1 MLSLNFFPSN
11 NIDDQFDNS
20 LCQSFSPSIPTFN
33 EMNNNIF
40 CFHNPQKESYNQ
52 QMNINNLM
60 NIFIT
65 DNNNNNI
72 GLNDENSKDII
83 NIVNEN
89 TNSKTFLGKKT
100 NNNII
105 KFKTIKII
113 TKKNSF
119 NNNNYERLNSPKNMK
134 NNSFEKEVY
143 FIEIRNWEENNE
155 NNENN
160 ENCENK
166 ENNEYNN
173 QVQKKQYG
181 RKSRDIKLMGVKGN
195 HTKIDNDNMIRK
207 IKSFFG
213 KSLYKYLNRIF
224 IGEDQLLKLNIDI
237 NRRLKQDFNVKL
249 FDMKLKD
256 IYLESDISDK
266 YKYKTKEDN
275 IKLINKIYK
284 EQKEIEVITIL
295 NLTYYEAFKIFIRKI
310 DSDIFDNNLK
320 EKIKETQILNNKK
333 FEDITV
339 LLNNIEKNGKDNG
352 EKKEDINE
360 YKRKIIELCLNF
372 KKWFEDKVGR
382 ERD

>member
-1 MLSLNFFPSN
+1 MLSQNFFSSN
-11 NIDDQFDNS
+11 NIDDQLDNS
-20 LCQSFSPSIPTFN
+20 LNQSFSPSILTFN

-40 CFHNPQKESYNQ
+40 CFHNPESYNQ
-52 QMNINNLM
+52 QIHPNNLM

-100 NNNII
+100 SNNKI
-105 KFKTIKII
+105 KFKIIKKI
-113 TKKNSF
+113 TKKNSL
-119 NNNNYERLNSPKNMK
+119 NNNNYERLNSQKNMK

-143 FIEIRNWEENNE
+143 FIEIRNLEENNE
-155 NNENN
+155 NNESS
-160 ENCENK
+160 ENK
-166 ENNEYNN
+166 ENNENNEYNN

-224 IGEDQLLKLNIDI
+224 IGEGQLLKLNIDI

-310 DSDIFDNNLK
+310 APEILDNNLE

-339 LLNNIEKNGKDNG
+339 LFNNIDKNGKDNG
-352 EKKEDINE
+352 EKKEDIDD
-360 YKRKIIELCLNF
+360 YKNKIRELCLNF

>member
-1 MLSLNFFPSN
+1 MLTLNFFSSN

-20 LCQSFSPSIPTFN
+20 LYQSFLPSIPTFN

-40 CFHNPQKESYNQ
+40 CFHNPQLESYNQ
-52 QMNINNLM
+52 QINPNNLM

-113 TKKNSF
+113 TKKNSL
-119 NNNNYERLNSPKNMK
+119 NTDNYGKLNSQKNMK

-143 FIEIRNWEENNE
+143 FIEIRNCEENNE
-155 NNENN
+155 NSENKENN
-160 ENCENK
+160 

-310 DSDIFDNNLK
+310 APEIFDNNLE
-320 EKIKETQILNNKK
+320 EKIKRTQILNNKK

>member
-1 MLSLNFFPSN
+1 
-11 NIDDQFDNS
+11 
-20 LCQSFSPSIPTFN
+20 
-33 EMNNNIF
+33 
-40 CFHNPQKESYNQ
+40 
-52 QMNINNLM
+52 
-60 NIFIT
+60 
-65 DNNNNNI
+65 
-72 GLNDENSKDII
+72 
-83 NIVNEN
+83 
-89 TNSKTFLGKKT
+89 
-100 NNNII
+100 
-105 KFKTIKII
+105 
-113 TKKNSF
+113 
-119 NNNNYERLNSPKNMK
+119 MK

-143 FIEIRNWEENNE
+143 FIEISNENSENNE
-155 NNENN
+155 NRENN
-160 ENCENK
+160 ENK

-213 KSLYKYLNRIF
+213 KSLYKYLNRSF
-224 IGEDQLLKLNIDI
+224 IGEEQLLKLNIDI

-310 DSDIFDNNLK
+310 APEIFDNNLE
-320 EKIKETQILNNKK
+320 EKIKGTQILNNKK

-339 LLNNIEKNGKDNG
+339 LFNNIDKNGKDNG
-352 EKKEDINE
+352 EKKKDIDD
-360 YKRKIIELCLNF
+360 YKNKIRELCLNF

>member
-1 MLSLNFFPSN
+1 
-11 NIDDQFDNS
+11 
-20 LCQSFSPSIPTFN
+20 
-33 EMNNNIF
+33 
-40 CFHNPQKESYNQ
+40 
-52 QMNINNLM
+52 
-60 NIFIT
+60 
-65 DNNNNNI
+65 
-72 GLNDENSKDII
+72 
-83 NIVNEN
+83 
-89 TNSKTFLGKKT
+89 
-100 NNNII
+100 
-105 KFKTIKII
+105 
-113 TKKNSF
+113 
-119 NNNNYERLNSPKNMK
+119 
-134 NNSFEKEVY
+134 
-143 FIEIRNWEENNE
+143 
-155 NNENN
+155 
-160 ENCENK
+160 
-166 ENNEYNN
+166 
-173 QVQKKQYG
+173 
-181 RKSRDIKLMGVKGN
+181 MGVKGN

-310 DSDIFDNNLK
+310 APEIFDNNLE
-320 EKIKETQILNNKK
+320 EKIKRTQILNNKK

>member
-1 MLSLNFFPSN
+1 MLSLNILYSN
-11 NIDDQFDNS
+11 NIDDQLENS
-20 LCQSFSPSIPTFN
+20 LNQSFPPSIPTFN

-40 CFHNPQKESYNQ
+40 CFHNPQLESYNQ
-52 QMNINNLM
+52 QINPNNLM

-113 TKKNSF
+113 PKKNSL

-143 FIEIRNWEENNE
+143 FIEISNENSENNE
-155 NNENN
+155 NRENN
-160 ENCENK
+160 ENK

-213 KSLYKYLNRIF
+213 KSLYKYLNRSF
-224 IGEDQLLKLNIDI
+224 IGEEQLLKLNIDI

-295 NLTYYEAFKIFIRKI
+295 NLTYYEAFKIFIRNI
-310 DSDIFDNNLK
+310 DSDKFDNNLE
-320 EKIKETQILNNKK
+320 EKIKGTQILNNKK

-339 LLNNIEKNGKDNG
+339 LFNNIDKNGKDNG
-352 EKKEDINE
+352 EKKKDIDD
-360 YKRKIIELCLNF
+360 YKNKIRELCLNF

>member
-1 MLSLNFFPSN
+1 MLSLNIFYSN
-11 NIDDQFDNS
+11 NIDDQLENS
-20 LCQSFSPSIPTFN
+20 LNQSFPPSIPTFN

-40 CFHNPQKESYNQ
+40 CFHNPQLEQINP
-52 QMNINNLM
+52 NNLM

-113 TKKNSF
+113 PKKNSL
-119 NNNNYERLNSPKNMK
+119 NNNNYELLNSPKNMK

-143 FIEIRNWEENNE
+143 FIEISNENSENNE
-155 NNENN
+155 NRENN
-160 ENCENK
+160 ENK

-213 KSLYKYLNRIF
+213 KSLYKYLNRSF
-224 IGEDQLLKLNIDI
+224 IGEEQLLKLNIDI

-284 EQKEIEVITIL
+284 EQKENIKFNIL
-295 NLTYYEAFKIFIRKI
+295 
-310 DSDIFDNNLK
+310 
-320 EKIKETQILNNKK
+320 
-333 FEDITV
+333 
-339 LLNNIEKNGKDNG
+339 
-352 EKKEDINE
+352 
-360 YKRKIIELCLNF
+360 
-372 KKWFEDKVGR
+372 
-382 ERD
+382 